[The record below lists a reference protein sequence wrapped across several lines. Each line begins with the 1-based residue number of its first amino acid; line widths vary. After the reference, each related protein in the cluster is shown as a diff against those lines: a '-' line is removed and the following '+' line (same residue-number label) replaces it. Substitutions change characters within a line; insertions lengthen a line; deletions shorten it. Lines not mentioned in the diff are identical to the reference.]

1 PGFAGGGGGDAA
13 ALRPRADGR
22 PRLARHLL
30 PCPER
35 RRAGRGNGCAE
46 AGGMA
51 SDDGFDAEAVLA
63 GAAAMLDL
71 TVTAEQRPGV
81 LMHLANT
88 RRVAG
93 LVADFPLPA

>member
-1 PGFAGGGGGDAA
+1 
-13 ALRPRADGR
+13 
-22 PRLARHLL
+22 
-30 PCPER
+30 
-35 RRAGRGNGCAE
+35 
-46 AGGMA
+46 MA

-93 LVADFPLPA
+93 LIADFPLPAETENGPVFRAGTHRP